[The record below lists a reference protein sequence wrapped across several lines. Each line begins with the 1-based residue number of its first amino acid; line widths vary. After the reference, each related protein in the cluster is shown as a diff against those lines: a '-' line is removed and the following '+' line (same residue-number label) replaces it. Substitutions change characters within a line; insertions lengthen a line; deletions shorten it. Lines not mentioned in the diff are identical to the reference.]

1 MEFGKSSCCGAKGVV
16 VVGCQ
21 SVGRGLLLEDTRDY
35 EIRTRDEG
43 VNERGSTRKGKAHQG
58 SG

>member
-1 MEFGKSSCCGAKGVV
+1 MEFGKSSCCEARGVV

-35 EIRTRDEG
+35 EIRTRDDG
-43 VNERGSTRKGKAHQG
+43 LNERGSTK
-58 SG
+58 SW